1 MSNENQPNIGEDFI
15 RFHRIVTR
23 SLEVAIQNVN
33 EFLER
38 GALEKSKRE
47 GFLNFVQSLSTF
59 VEAHHLVENEKVF
72 PYFKDKL
79 PDVPYKRL
87 MSEHQE
93 IETALK
99 EINSGLTNLR
109 SEGDESNS
117 LGLLKSGLSNINLIW
132 HPHIQIEESQLYE
145 RVGSL
150 KINLEEMNRIRT
162 EFSQFFQEHIGP
174 AYLMMPFILYNL
186 SPEDRAVLVQG
197 LPEAVTKQLIPIDW
211 KDKWASMQPFL
222 LK

>member
-1 MSNENQPNIGEDFI
+1 MSNENQPNVGEDFI

-33 EFLER
+33 EFLEI

-47 GFLNFVQSLSTF
+47 GFLNFVQSFSSF

-72 PYFKDKL
+72 PYFMDKL
-79 PDVPYKRL
+79 PEVPYDRL
-87 MSEHQE
+87 MDEHKE
-93 IETALK
+93 IKAALQ
-99 EINSGLTNLR
+99 EINSGVTSLR
-109 SEGDESNS
+109 SERDESRH
-117 LGLLKSGLSNINLIW
+117 LILLKSGLGKIDQIW
-132 HPHIQIEESQLYE
+132 LPHIQIEESQLYQ

-150 KINLEEMNRIRT
+150 KIKLEEMIRIRT
-162 EFSQFFQEHIGP
+162 EFSQFFQERIGP
-174 AYLMMPFILYNL
+174 AYLMMPFILFNL
-186 SPEDRAVLVQG
+186 SPEDRAVLAHG
-197 LPEAVTKQLIPIDW
+197 LPETVTKQLVPIDW